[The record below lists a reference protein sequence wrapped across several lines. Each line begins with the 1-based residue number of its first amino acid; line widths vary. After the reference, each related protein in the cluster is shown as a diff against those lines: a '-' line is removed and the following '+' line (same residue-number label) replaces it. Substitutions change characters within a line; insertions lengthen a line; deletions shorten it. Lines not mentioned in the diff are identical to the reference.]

1 MVEYLTHPFVYG
13 LAIGVF
19 LAVAVWVS
27 AWSQK
32 RKLNSEMKT
41 LKKQLHLKLELD
53 AEATASRKVEHDK
66 AREKLANMQT
76 TIGTLR
82 EKPGRRELELLHI
95 YDRALQKMFQN
106 APGFASAW
114 QTTLEAAEQE
124 FLEYRKGV
132 IPFLRRVIRPSS
144 TGLLKP
150 GSTDQD

>member
-1 MVEYLTHPFVYG
+1 MSEYATHPFVIG

-19 LAVAVWVS
+19 LAAAVWVS

-32 RKLNSEMKT
+32 RKLNREMQV
-41 LKKQLHLKLELD
+41 LKQQLQLKLELD
-53 AEATASRKVEHDK
+53 AEATANRKAEFEK
-66 AREKLANMQT
+66 ALEEIANLRT
-76 TIGTLR
+76 TLQVLR

-114 QTTLEAAEQE
+114 QSTLETAEQE
-124 FLEYRKGV
+124 FMEYRKGV

-144 TGLLKP
+144 TGMLKS
-150 GSTDQD
+150 GDDRD